1 MSEDIKDLREKLAAK
16 RVELKEL
23 FDSAEMGKYTSDQKE
38 AIAKRNEELTELV
51 ETVNLKSAQAKN
63 EKAMEVDSE
72 PAAPAFSSE
81 QVAPKSLG
89 EMFTDSDAYKN
100 YKSNG
105 VKGIDSKV
113 NANPLEYKTT
123 LNTTGYPPEVLRE
136 PGILESLQRPDGAV
150 FTLFDQI
157 QSDQNSFA
165 YLEETTFTGED
176 QAAEVAEG
184 SAVGEAALAFT
195 EQTESIRKMGVFLP
209 VTDELLAD
217 VSGIQGYVNSRLQT
231 MIRLRLD
238 TQVLSG
244 DGTAPNIEG
253 ILDAGKT
260 NVGSTNYSTEY
271 NGNLGRVGAIYNA
284 ITGIRVN
291 AFTEPDTIIMHPNDW
306 NSVVTDLTGF
316 AGDSS
321 AGYAANVPLF
331 VASGMFGQAPVA
343 SIWGVKVLPT
353 TAIAE
358 NTVLVGKFGG
368 GEAAHLVM
376 RQGIDLAV
384 SDSHSDYFTKNML
397 AIRATMRVGFPV
409 YRQQAFHKI
418 TNF

>member
-23 FDSAEMGKYTSDQKE
+23 FDSAEMGKYTSEQKE
-38 AIAKRNEELTELV
+38 AIARRNEELTELV

-81 QVAPKSLG
+81 QVAPKSIG
-89 EMFTDSDAYKN
+89 EMFTESDAYKN

-165 YLEETTFTGED
+165 YLEETTFTNN
-176 QAAEVAEG
+176 AAEAAEG

-238 TQVLSG
+238 SQVLSG
-244 DGTAPNIEG
+244 DGTAPNLEG
-253 ILDAGKT
+253 ILDAGKSS
-260 NVGSTNYSTEY
+260 VGSTAFGSYS
-271 NGNLGRVGAIYNA
+271 GNLGRIGAIYGA
-284 ITGIRVN
+284 ITDIRVN

-306 NSVVTDLTGF
+306 NSVVTELTGF
-316 AGDSS
+316 AGDSA

-353 TAIAE
+353 TAITE

-418 TNF
+418 TAF

>member
-23 FDSAEMGKYTSDQKE
+23 FESAEDGKYTSEQKE
-38 AIAKRNEELTELV
+38 EISKRNEELTGLV
-51 ETVNLKSAQAKN
+51 EAVNLKSAQNKN

-72 PAAPAFSSE
+72 PAAQSFPSE
-81 QVAPKSLG
+81 QVPAKSIG
-89 EMFTDSDAYKN
+89 ELFTESDAYKN

-113 NANPLEYKTT
+113 NANPLETKTT
-123 LNTTGYPPEVLRE
+123 LNTTGYPPEVLRQ

-165 YLEETTFTGED
+165 YLEETTFTNN
-176 QAAEVAEG
+176 AAEAAEAA
-184 SAVGEAALAFT
+184 AVGEAALAFT

-244 DGTAPNIEG
+244 DGTAPNLEG
-253 ILDAGKT
+253 ILDAGKSS
-260 NVGSTNYSTEY
+260 VGSTDYSSEY
-271 NGNLGRVGAIYNA
+271 NGNLGRVGAIYGA
-284 ITGIRVN
+284 ITDIRVN
-291 AFTEPDTIIMHPNDW
+291 SFMEPDTIVMHPNDW

-316 AGDSS
+316 STSS

-331 VASGMFGQAPVA
+331 IASGMFGQAPVA

-358 NTVLVGKFGG
+358 NTCLVGKFGG

>member
-23 FDSAEMGKYTSDQKE
+23 FDSAEMGKYTSEQKE
-38 AIAKRNEELTELV
+38 AIARRNEELTELV

-63 EKAMEVDSE
+63 EKAMEIDSE

-81 QVAPKSLG
+81 QVAPKSIG
-89 EMFTDSDAYKN
+89 EMFTESDAYKN
-100 YKSNG
+100 YKSSG

-123 LNTTGYPPEVLRE
+123 LTTTGYPPEVLRE
-136 PGILESLQRPDGAV
+136 PGILESLQRPDGAI

-165 YLEETTFTGED
+165 YLEETTFTNN
-176 QAAEVAEG
+176 AAEAAEG
-184 SAVGEAALAFT
+184 SAVGEAELAFT

-231 MIRLRLD
+231 MIRLKLD
-238 TQVLSG
+238 TQLLSG
-244 DGTAPNIEG
+244 DGSAPN
-253 ILDAGKT
+253 LDGLLSSNKSD
-260 NVGSTNYSTEY
+260 VGSTAFGSYG
-271 NGNLGRVGAIYNA
+271 GNLGRIGAIYGA
-284 ITGIRVN
+284 ITDIRVN
-291 AFTEPDTIIMHPNDW
+291 AFTEPDTIVMHPNDW
-306 NSVVTDLTGF
+306 NSVVTELTGF
-316 AGDSS
+316 AGDNT

-343 SIWGVKVLPT
+343 SIWGVKVVPT
-353 TAIAE
+353 TAITE

-368 GEAAHLVM
+368 GEAAHVVM

-418 TNF
+418 TSF

>member
-38 AIAKRNEELTELV
+38 AIARRNEELTELV

-63 EKAMEVDSE
+63 EKAMEIDSE

-81 QVAPKSLG
+81 QVAPKSIG
-89 EMFTDSDAYKN
+89 EMFTESDAYKN

-123 LNTTGYPPEVLRE
+123 LTTTGYPPEVLRE

-165 YLEETTFTGED
+165 YLEETTFTNN
-176 QAAEVAEG
+176 AAEAAEG

-238 TQVLSG
+238 SQVLSG
-244 DGTAPNIEG
+244 DGTAPNLEG
-253 ILDAGKT
+253 ILDAGKS
-260 NVGSTNYSTEY
+260 NVGSTAFGSYS
-271 NGNLGRVGAIYNA
+271 GNLGRIGAIYGA
-284 ITGIRVN
+284 ITDIRVN

-306 NSVVTDLTGF
+306 NSVVTELTGF
-316 AGDSS
+316 AGDST

-353 TAIAE
+353 TAITE

>member
-23 FDSAEMGKYTSDQKE
+23 FESAEDGKYTSEQKE
-38 AIAKRNEELTELV
+38 EISKRNEELTGLV
-51 ETVNLKSAQAKN
+51 EAVNLKSAQNKN

-72 PAAPAFSSE
+72 PAAQSFPSE
-81 QVAPKSLG
+81 QVPAKSIG
-89 EMFTDSDAYKN
+89 ELFTESDAYKN

-113 NANPLEYKTT
+113 NANPLETKTT
-123 LNTTGYPPEVLRE
+123 LNTTGYPPEVLRQ

-165 YLEETTFTGED
+165 YLEETTFTNN
-176 QAAEVAEG
+176 AAEAAEAA
-184 SAVGEAALAFT
+184 AVGEAALAFT

-244 DGTAPNIEG
+244 DGTAPNLEG
-253 ILDAGKT
+253 ILDAGKSS
-260 NVGSTNYSTEY
+260 VGSTDFSSYS
-271 NGNLGRVGAIYNA
+271 GNLGRVGAIYGA
-284 ITGIRVN
+284 ITDIRVN
-291 AFTEPDTIIMHPNDW
+291 SFMEPDTIVMHPNDW
-306 NSVVTDLTGF
+306 NSVVTELTGF
-316 AGDSS
+316 AGTSG

-331 VASGMFGQAPVA
+331 IASGMFGQAPVA

-353 TAIAE
+353 TAITE